1 MSWLNL
7 HKKKKLL
14 SDKPCWTFT
23 PPMIH
28 SLKSHALSSCSVVLS
43 ISPYLVNF
51 DIVHGYDKYINSLY
65 SNLLLHSRMLHDPKT
80 VIGRDFDQETAEKIA
95 PPFIAR
101 LELANCMCMKWT
113 VSVNMGH
120 RFWTSYL
127 RLLRSQVCRLCKEDQ
142 DDMDFDDRYSWPTL
156 VVE

>member
-95 PPFIAR
+95 PPFIAW
-101 LELANCMCMKWT
+101 LELANCRQ
-113 VSVNMGH
+113 GP
-120 RFWTSYL
+120 YL
-127 RLLRSQVCRLCKEDQ
+127 NLQVGWGTRLDKPCSCLQTAQ
-142 DDMDFDDRYSWPTL
+142 TL
-156 VVE
+156 HSLQSFGWSHA